1 MRQSVK
7 RKTMFKIFK
16 ILVFICLSLNLAAQT
31 AASLEIQ
38 ARKTPDKREKMALL
52 YKAAERYL
60 GANPDKASQL
70 AHQAYTIAT
79 EDLNDYTM
87 ATRAA
92 FLNAEGY
99 ARQREWSN
107 AKFRY
112 NRSKENALKANDI
125 DWTVRSLMKMS
136 DMAKN
141 EGNAAEAEAF
151 RNQANDLKK
160 RPNTYSRIE
169 NTEGVAPNS
178 YGNRSTSASSSNSSM
193 ASTALPSPSANRPA
207 PTNQVEMNTLR
218 EQFRKQTEQLERD
231 RQRMISEVNMLKK
244 EKESLNNGMTQLRV
258 KEKTLTEETE
268 QAKHTIAQK
277 TQQLAVVEEQKDQ
290 IKRVAT
296 KKQKLVE
303 ALRNENLLD
312 SIAYSQD
319 RQEQEFQ
326 LQKAHNFRNILLLVL
341 GFALMI
347 VGLIY
352 KRYVDN
358 QKQRRIL
365 VGKNKIIEDERQR
378 SDELLLNI
386 LPAAIAT
393 ELKSHGKAKAQRYDK
408 ASVLFTDFI
417 NFTSISER
425 LTPEQLVTELDTYF
439 KAFDFIIA
447 QYKLEKI
454 KTIGDAYMCASGLSD
469 RISTPIN
476 IVKAAL
482 ELQQFLNEMKIEK
495 IRKGEPYFEARIG
508 INTGPVVAGVVG
520 INKFAYDIW
529 GDTVNL
535 AARIQEA
542 CEPGCINISEA
553 THREIQYT
561 FKCRYRGK
569 LPAKNKGDIE
579 MYYVEN
585 PNLIQ
590 TIPSQYDSLILNDF

>member
-1 MRQSVK
+1 
-7 RKTMFKIFK
+7 MFKIFK
-16 ILVFICLSLNLAAQT
+16 IFVFICFSLNLSAQT

-70 AHQAYTIAT
+70 AHQAYTIAI
-79 EDLNDYTM
+79 EDLKDYTM

-112 NRSKENALKANDI
+112 NRSKESAQKANDM

-160 RPNTYSRIE
+160 RPNT
-169 NTEGVAPNS
+169 EGVAATS
-178 YGNRSTSASSSNSSM
+178 YGNRPTAATSSNPST
-193 ASTALPSPSANRPA
+193 ASTALASPTANRAA

-258 KEKTLTEETE
+258 KERNLTEETE

-277 TQQLAVVEEQKDQ
+277 TQQLAVIEEQKDQ

-326 LQKAHNFRNILLLVL
+326 LHKAHNFRNILLLVL
-341 GFALMI
+341 GFTLMI

-386 LPAAIAT
+386 LPAAIAS

-482 ELQQFLNEMKIEK
+482 ELQQFLNEMKTEK
-495 IRKGEPYFEARIG
+495 IRLGEPYFEARIG

-585 PNLIQ
+585 PNLLQ
-590 TIPSQYDSLILNDF
+590 AIPPQYESLILNDF

>member
-1 MRQSVK
+1 MHQSVK
-7 RKTMFKIFK
+7 RKTMFKILK
-16 ILVFICLSLNLAAQT
+16 ILVFTCFSLNLSAQT

-79 EDLNDYTM
+79 EDLNDNTM

-112 NRSKENALKANDI
+112 NRSKESAQKANDI
-125 DWTVRSLMKMS
+125 DWTVRSLLKMS

-160 RPNTYSRIE
+160 RPNT
-169 NTEGVAPNS
+169 EGVAATS
-178 YGNRSTSASSSNSSM
+178 YGNRSSPTSSSNPST
-193 ASTALPSPSANRPA
+193 ASTGLPSPSANRAA

-277 TQQLAVVEEQKDQ
+277 TQQLAVVEGQKDQ

-319 RQEQEFQ
+319 RQEQDFQ

-352 KRYVDN
+352 KRAVEN

-365 VGKNKIIEDERQR
+365 IGKNKIIEDERQR

-425 LTPEQLVTELDTYF
+425 LSPEQLVTELDMYF

-482 ELQQFLNEMKIEK
+482 ELQQFLNEMKTEK
-495 IRKGEPYFEARIG
+495 IRLGEPYFEARIG

-529 GDTVNL
+529 GDTVNI

-542 CEPGCINISEA
+542 CESGCINISES
-553 THREIQYT
+553 THQEVQYS
-561 FKCRYRGK
+561 FNCHYRGK
-569 LPAKNKGDIE
+569 LPAKNKGDIA
-579 MYYVEN
+579 MYYVDN
-585 PNLIQ
+585 PNTVQ
-590 TIPSQYDSLILNDF
+590 TIPPQYDSLILNNF

>member
-16 ILVFICLSLNLAAQT
+16 ILVFICFSLNLAAQT

-38 ARKTPDKREKMALL
+38 ARKTPDKREKMSLL

-70 AHQAYTIAT
+70 AHQAYIIAT

-99 ARQREWSN
+99 ARQRQWSN

-112 NRSKENALKANDI
+112 NRSKESAQKANDV

-151 RNQANDLKK
+151 RNQASDLKK
-160 RPNTYSRIE
+160 RPNT
-169 NTEGVAPNS
+169 EGVAASS
-178 YGNRSTSASSSNSSM
+178 YGNRPSAATSSNPST
-193 ASTALPSPSANRPA
+193 ASTILPSPSANRPA
-207 PTNQVEMNTLR
+207 PTNQVEMNSLR
-218 EQFRKQTEQLERD
+218 EQFRRQTEQLERD

-277 TQQLAVVEEQKDQ
+277 TQQLAVIEEQKDQ
-290 IKRVAT
+290 IKRVAA

-352 KRYVDN
+352 KRAVEN
-358 QKQRRIL
+358 QKQQRIL
-365 VGKNKIIEDERQR
+365 IGKNKIIEDERQR

-386 LPAAIAT
+386 LPAAIAA

-585 PNLIQ
+585 PHLIQ
-590 TIPSQYDSLILNDF
+590 SIPPQYDSLILSNF

>member
-112 NRSKENALKANDI
+112 NRSKESAQKANDV

-160 RPNTYSRIE
+160 RPNT
-169 NTEGVAPNS
+169 EGVAASS
-178 YGNRSTSASSSNSSM
+178 YGNRPSAATYSNPST
-193 ASTALPSPSANRPA
+193 ASTTLPSPSANRAA

-231 RQRMISEVNMLKK
+231 RQRMISEVNILKK

-258 KEKTLTEETE
+258 KEKSLTEETE

-277 TQQLAVVEEQKDQ
+277 TQQLAVIEEQKDQ

-365 VGKNKIIEDERQR
+365 IGKNKMIEDERQR

-386 LPAAIAT
+386 LPAAIAS

-425 LTPEQLVTELDTYF
+425 LSPEQLVAELDTYF

-482 ELQQFLNEMKIEK
+482 ELQQFLNEMKTEK
-495 IRKGEPYFEARIG
+495 IRLGEPYFEARIG

-585 PNLIQ
+585 PHLIQ
-590 TIPSQYDSLILNDF
+590 SIPPQYDSLILSDF

>member
-16 ILVFICLSLNLAAQT
+16 ILVFICFSLNLAAQT

-38 ARKTPDKREKMALL
+38 ARKTPDKREKMSLL

-70 AHQAYTIAT
+70 AHQAYIIAT
-79 EDLNDYTM
+79 EDLKDYTM

-112 NRSKENALKANDI
+112 NRSKESAQKANDV

-151 RNQANDLKK
+151 RNQASDLKK
-160 RPNTYSRIE
+160 RPNT
-169 NTEGVAPNS
+169 EGVAASS
-178 YGNRSTSASSSNSSM
+178 YGNRPSATTSSNPST
-193 ASTALPSPSANRPA
+193 ASTILPSPSANRPA
-207 PTNQVEMNTLR
+207 PTNQVEMNSLR
-218 EQFRKQTEQLERD
+218 EQFRRQTEQLERD

-258 KEKTLTEETE
+258 KERNLTVETE

-386 LPAAIAT
+386 LPAAIAA
-393 ELKSHGKAKAQRYDK
+393 ELKSHGKAKAQRYER

-425 LTPEQLVTELDTYF
+425 LSPEQLVTELDTYF

-469 RISTPIN
+469 KISSPIN

-529 GDTVNL
+529 GDTVNI

-561 FKCRYRGK
+561 FKCHYRGK

-585 PNLIQ
+585 ANLLQ
-590 TIPSQYDSLILNDF
+590 AIPPQYESQIMREFIV

>member
-1 MRQSVK
+1 
-7 RKTMFKIFK
+7 MFKIFK
-16 ILVFICLSLNLAAQT
+16 ILIFTCFSLNLAAQT

-70 AHQAYTIAT
+70 AHQAYIIAI
-79 EDLNDYTM
+79 EDLKDYTM

-112 NRSKENALKANDI
+112 NRSKENAQKTNDV
-125 DWTVRSLMKMS
+125 DWTIRSLMKMS

-160 RPNTYSRIE
+160 RPNVTANGARQ
-169 NTEGVAPNS
+169 EGVAVSS
-178 YGNRSTSASSSNSSM
+178 YGNRPTAATSSNPST
-193 ASTALPSPSANRPA
+193 ASTALASPTANRSA
-207 PTNQVEMNTLR
+207 PTNQGEMNTLR

-319 RQEQEFQ
+319 RQEQEFK

-352 KRYVDN
+352 KRYVEN

-386 LPAAIAT
+386 LPAAIAA
-393 ELKSHGKAKAQRYDK
+393 ELKSHGKAKAQRYER

-425 LTPEQLVTELDTYF
+425 LSPEQLVTELDTYF

-529 GDTVNL
+529 GDTVNI

-561 FKCRYRGK
+561 FKCHYRGK

-585 PNLIQ
+585 PNLLQ
-590 TIPSQYDSLILNDF
+590 AIPPQYESQIMREFIV

>member
-79 EDLNDYTM
+79 EDLNDHTM

-112 NRSKENALKANDI
+112 NRSKESAQKANDV
-125 DWTVRSLMKMS
+125 DWTVRALMKMS

-160 RPNTYSRIE
+160 RPNT
-169 NTEGVAPNS
+169 EGVAASS
-178 YGNRSTSASSSNSSM
+178 YGNRPSAATYSNPST
-193 ASTALPSPSANRPA
+193 ASTTLPSPSANRAA

-231 RQRMISEVNMLKK
+231 RQRMISEVNILKK

-258 KEKTLTEETE
+258 KEKSLTEETE

-277 TQQLAVVEEQKDQ
+277 TQQLAVIEEQKDQ

-365 VGKNKIIEDERQR
+365 IGKNKMIEDERQR

-386 LPAAIAT
+386 LPAAIAS

-482 ELQQFLNEMKIEK
+482 ELQQFLYEMKIEK
-495 IRKGEPYFEARIG
+495 IRRGEPYFEARIG

-590 TIPSQYDSLILNDF
+590 IIPPQYDSLILSDFSA